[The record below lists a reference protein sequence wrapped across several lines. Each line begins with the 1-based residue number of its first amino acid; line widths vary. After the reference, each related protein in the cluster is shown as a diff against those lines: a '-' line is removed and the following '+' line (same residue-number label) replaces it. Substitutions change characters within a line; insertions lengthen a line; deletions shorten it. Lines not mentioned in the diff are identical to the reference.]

1 MKYFKLTRPSGE
13 AKLYTPGSNYIVLNP
28 VKLIPSDKSDYD
40 VEVLAETK
48 KGDERVIATIIS
60 VVNEKTI
67 KYNKL
72 FEYPSEARDYLA
84 GTMTEFLSKDSE
96 SQTYYSPTTKYNYK
110 DKSKFIND
118 IYLQPTNTILMTTR
132 NMMNIYSTEIF
143 VVIIP

>member
-13 AKLYTPGSNYIVLNP
+13 AKLYTPGSNYIVLNS
-28 VKLIPSDKSDYD
+28 VKLIPSNKSDYD
-40 VEVLAETK
+40 ITISDETK

-60 VVNEKTI
+60 VNEKTI

-84 GTMTEFLSKDSE
+84 GIMTEFLSKDPE
-96 SQTYYSPTTKYNYK
+96 SQTYYSPTTRYNYK

-118 IYLQPTNTILMTTR
+118 IYLQPSNTILITTR
-132 NMMNIYSTEIF
+132 NMVNIYSTEIF
-143 VVIIP
+143 EVIIP